1 MEHKAT
7 VMCLHVCKYVTETL
21 YETEHGMNR
30 VEISNTALP
39 IINFPGKKIMA
50 QNVMLNQKETL
61 DDS

>member
-1 MEHKAT
+1 
-7 VMCLHVCKYVTETL
+7 VTETL